1 MTKLDKRG
9 KGIILMHDFQAGTAH
24 AIAQLLAELK
34 AKGYKVVHM
43 KAASVVTTLPEYDE
57 QLMKELAKENHL
69 PTVSQRP
76 TSSVVKTVD

>member
-1 MTKLDKRG
+1 
-9 KGIILMHDFQAGTAH
+9 
-24 AIAQLLAELK
+24 
-34 AKGYKVVHM
+34 
-43 KAASVVTTLPEYDE
+43 VVTTLPEYDE